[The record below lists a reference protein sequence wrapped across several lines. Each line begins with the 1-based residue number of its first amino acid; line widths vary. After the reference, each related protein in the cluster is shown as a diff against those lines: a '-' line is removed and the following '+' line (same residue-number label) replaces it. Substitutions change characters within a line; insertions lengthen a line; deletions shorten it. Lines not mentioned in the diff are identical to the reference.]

1 MRYPKYLSKGGTI
14 GLLAPSFGCG
24 EGDYRT
30 AAFENA
36 LNKWREMGYSLVL
49 GPNCYASEGVGISN
63 TPEKCGQEV
72 MDSFL
77 SEKSDCLIS
86 CGGGELMC
94 EILPYVDFGKLAGAA
109 PKWFMGYSDNTNLTY
124 LLATLA
130 DTASVYG
137 PCAGTF
143 GMEPWHEALYD
154 AFGILTG
161 EKAAAQSGNMGA
173 AMESD
178 AEKENAYRKGEERTV
193 KQPDGGERT
202 IKQSDGGERTI
213 RQSDGGERTIKQ
225 SDGRERTV
233 MQPDGGRIVMETG
246 RRLACGRTAAGDRV
260 TVGGYAG
267 WEKESLKGAE
277 NPLAPYHLTE
287 TRTLR
292 TYVGREQVSAVPAF
306 SGRLLGGCLDCLVN
320 LLGTRFDRTREFV
333 EHYQEDGIIWFLEAC
348 DLNVFSIRRA
358 MWQMEEAGWLRHVKG
373 FLIGRPL
380 NGAPMMN
387 LDACGAV
394 LEVAGRKNVP
404 VVMDVD
410 LGHLP
415 PMMPLVV
422 GSMADVAVKGNDI
435 RIEMRFV

>member
-1 MRYPKYLSKGGTI
+1 MRYPEFLSKGGTI
-14 GLLAPSFGCG
+14 GFLAPSFGYG

-36 LNKWREMGYSLVL
+36 LSKWREMGYSLVL

-63 TPEKCGQEV
+63 TPEKCGREV

-77 SEKSDCLIS
+77 SEESDCLIS

-94 EILPYVDFGKLAGAA
+94 EILPYVDFRKLAEAA

-124 LLATLA
+124 LLSTLA

-143 GMEPWHEALYD
+143 GMEPWHESLYD

-161 EKAAAQSGNMGA
+161 EKAG
-173 AMESD
+173 
-178 AEKENAYRKGEERTV
+178 RTV
-193 KQPDGGERT
+193 KQPDDGRLTGETDIEQTGDSGTAGRQT
-202 IKQSDGGERTI
+202 GDGGTAD
-213 RQSDGGERTIKQ
+213 RQ
-225 SDGRERTV
+225 
-233 MQPDGGRIVMETG
+233 
-246 RRLACGRTAAGDRV
+246 AAGARV

-287 TRTLR
+287 TRILR
-292 TYVGREQVSAVPAF
+292 TYVGREQTSVVPAF

-333 EHYQEDGIIWFLEAC
+333 ERYQEDGIIWFLEAC

-358 MWQMEEAGWLRHVKG
+358 MWQMEEAGWLKHVKG

-387 LDACGAV
+387 LDACGAM

-415 PMMPLVV
+415 PMMPIVV
-422 GSMADVAVKGNDI
+422 GSMADVNVKGNDI
-435 RIEMRFV
+435 RIDMRYV